1 MSQIISKTTFKSSCS
16 SSFVEH
22 TALQWFVLQ
31 AEKLVS
37 GKGNVS
43 LNFDGLEILEVPL
56 IIHNGVFEIL

>member
-1 MSQIISKTTFKSSCS
+1 MG
-16 SSFVEH
+16 H